1 MDRKIEQTF
10 IQRRYTDGQ
19 QAHEK
24 KKCSTSPIIR
34 EMQIKTTSEV
44 PSHTN
49 PNGHD

>member
-24 KKCSTSPIIR
+24 KNVQHHQLLEKCKSKL
-34 EMQIKTTSEV
+34 Q
-44 PSHTN
+44 
-49 PNGHD
+49 